1 MPALD
6 RATQEA
12 MGAVGLGAIE
22 QTVAFG
28 DFTDVAANGYID
40 LDDAIPVGA
49 VVIGWRCVIATGF
62 ANDTTAIVEVGIGGN
77 TAIFS
82 ADTAQSV
89 LAAATVAS
97 ASLAA
102 SSGDSAGAGTTVR
115 VTVTGGSDF
124 TAINAGEMTVRV
136 WFFL

>member
-1 MPALD
+1 MAS
-6 RATQEA
+6 RAQKEA
-12 MGAVGLGAIE
+12 MSAVGLGVIE

-40 LDDAIPVGA
+40 LDEPLPQGA
-49 VVIGWRCVIATGF
+49 VVFGWRCRVLTGF
-62 ANDTTAIVEVGIGGN
+62 TNDTTAVVEVGIEGT
-77 TAIFS
+77 TAQFS
-82 ADTAQSV
+82 ADAAQSV
-89 LAAATVAS
+89 LAAGIVAV

-102 SSGDSAGAGTTVR
+102 SSGDSAPAAKPIR

-124 TAINAGEMTVRV
+124 TAINAGEMIVTV